1 MIIILNFLFLT
12 RSDGRSC
19 PVSLVALLIG
29 MVVRVHLIHLV
40 HFLLVLFLLVMV
52 DVVKMLHLL
61 HCRRV
66 QDDQL
71 GADIGRG
78 HREAGAGVVIVV
90 TQGHYY

>member
-1 MIIILNFLFLT
+1 MVNNFLT

-19 PVSLVALLIG
+19 PVTLIALLIG

-40 HFLLVLFLLVMV
+40 HLLLILLLLVMV

-61 HCRRV
+61 HWRRV

-78 HREAGAGVVIVV
+78 HWEAGSVIVVV

>member
-1 MIIILNFLFLT
+1 MVNNFLT

-19 PVSLVALLIG
+19 PVTLIALLIG

-40 HFLLVLFLLVMV
+40 HLLLILLLLVMV

-78 HREAGAGVVIVV
+78 HREPGVVVVVVV